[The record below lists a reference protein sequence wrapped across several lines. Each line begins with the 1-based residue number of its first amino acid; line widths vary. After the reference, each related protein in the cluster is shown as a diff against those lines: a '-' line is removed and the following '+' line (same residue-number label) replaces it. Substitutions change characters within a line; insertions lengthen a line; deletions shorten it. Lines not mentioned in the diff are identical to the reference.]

1 MNRTSE
7 RKWACSIKSLWR
19 KEVCRASRWEVHM
32 GSEQT
37 PWHNHAGVLSV
48 HSPRLP
54 KEWIT
59 LSLEA
64 QVTEA
69 GYLIHSGSWR
79 MTLRCHSEVLVG
91 KKCHRHCDSQEVQE
105 RTGQGKLQKWKFF
118 SLSPL
123 RLPCE
128 RRCGL
133 RRTFGLPAL
142 LLYFLVRAGTGFVEW
157 GREEDTQRSGNW
169 GKGISP
175 QVRLY
180 TVCEALGRLR
190 GS

>member
-1 MNRTSE
+1 MNRMSE

-91 KKCHRHCDSQEVQE
+91 KKCHRATVTHRKCK
-105 RTGQGKLQKWKFF
+105 RGQGRGNCRNGNSSASAHSTSPVKGAVDWGGPSGFPLFF
-118 SLSPL
+118 CTS
-123 RLPCE
+123 
-128 RRCGL
+128 
-133 RRTFGLPAL
+133 
-142 LLYFLVRAGTGFVEW
+142 
-157 GREEDTQRSGNW
+157 
-169 GKGISP
+169 
-175 QVRLY
+175 
-180 TVCEALGRLR
+180 
-190 GS
+190 